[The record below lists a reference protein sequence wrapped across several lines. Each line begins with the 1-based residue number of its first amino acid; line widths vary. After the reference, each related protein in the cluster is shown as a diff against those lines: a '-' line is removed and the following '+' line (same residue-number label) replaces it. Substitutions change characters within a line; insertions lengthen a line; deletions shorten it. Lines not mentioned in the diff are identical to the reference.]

1 MKKISQKELDNLIKI
16 RIDSLKD
23 LSNGKSDLPKE
34 DQEETDFLLAKLL
47 HATLTNA
54 RMSGADLG
62 RARLI
67 GSNLSG
73 ADLSKADLM
82 GANLCNANLSKTNL
96 SEARLI
102 FSYLMGANLSE
113 ANLDN
118 TDLREAK
125 YDQKTIWPDGFDP
138 VEAGAIF
145 YKRVSKLEAI
155 S

>member
-1 MKKISQKELDNLIKI
+1 MKKISQKELDSLIKA
-16 RIDSLKD
+16 RIEHLKEVAD
-23 LSNGKSDLPKE
+23 GKSDLPLE
-34 DQEETDFLLAKLL
+34 DQAEMDFLLAKLL

-67 GSNLSG
+67 GADLNG

-82 GANLCNANLSKTNL
+82 GANLCRANLKGVNL

-102 FSYLMGANLSE
+102 FSYLMGADLSG
-113 ANLDN
+113 ADLNN

-125 YDQKTIWPDGFDP
+125 YDETTVWPDGFDP
-138 VEAGAIF
+138 IAAGAMLYINTP
-145 YKRVSKLEAI
+145 KGS
-155 S
+155 

>member
-1 MKKISQKELDNLIKI
+1 MKKISQKELDNLIKT
-16 RIDSLKD
+16 RIESLKD
-23 LSNGKSDLPKE
+23 FSDSNIDFPKE

-67 GSNLSG
+67 GANLSG

-82 GANLCNANLSKTNL
+82 GANLCNANLSGTNL

-102 FSYLMGANLSE
+102 FSYLMGANLSK
-113 ANLDN
+113 ANLNN

-138 VEAGAIF
+138 MAAGALF
-145 YKRVSKLEAI
+145 YKIVPKLE
-155 S
+155 

>member
-16 RIDSLKD
+16 RIESLKE
-23 LSNGKSDLPKE
+23 LPDSSGDSQAE
-34 DQEETDFLLAKLL
+34 DQADLDFLLAKLL

-67 GSNLSG
+67 GANLSG

-82 GANLCNANLSKTNL
+82 GANLCKANLSGTNL

-102 FSYLMGANLSE
+102 FSYLMGANLGG
-113 ANLDN
+113 ANLN
-118 TDLREAK
+118 NADLRGAK
-125 YDQKTIWPDGFDP
+125 YDQTTIWPDGFDP
-138 VEAGAIF
+138 IAAGAILN
-145 YKRVSKLEAI
+145 KMVSKHE
-155 S
+155 